1 MEREEKLR
9 EIREAIDA
17 GNLVKKYLSEARKHL
32 DSAAGF
38 GWADIAGID
47 LIGGI
52 GKHIKISSAKTC
64 IEEAREAFPRFQK
77 ELLDVSE
84 NFDINLDIGGFMGF
98 ADVFMGGM
106 GGLAVDFLV
115 QKRIE
120 DAKREVQNA
129 MWWVGTALEKL
140 AELYESVRRE

>member
-1 MEREEKLR
+1 VEREEKLR
-9 EIREAIDA
+9 EIREAISA
-17 GNLVKKYLSEARKHL
+17 GNLVKKYLSEAKKHL

-64 IEEAREAFPRFQK
+64 IEEARDALPRFQK
-77 ELLDVSE
+77 ELLDVNE
-84 NFDINLDIGGFMGF
+84 NFDINLDIGGFMSF
-98 ADVFMGGM
+98 ADIFMGGL
-106 GGLAVDFLV
+106 GGFAADLLV

-120 DAKREVQNA
+120 DAKQEVQNA
-129 MWWVGTALEKL
+129 MWWIGTALEKL
-140 AELYESVRRE
+140 LELEKAVERE

>member
-9 EIREAIDA
+9 EIREAINV
-17 GNLVKKYLSEARKHL
+17 GNLVRRYLSEAKQHL

-38 GWADIAGID
+38 GWADIVGID

-84 NFDINLDIGGFMGF
+84 NFDLDLDIGGFISF
-98 ADVFMGGM
+98 ADVFMGGF
-106 GGLAVDFLV
+106 GGIAVDFLV

-140 AELYESVRRE
+140 VELERSVGRE